1 MTEVALTGLGTYVPD
16 VVVTGEEIASA
27 SGIPEDVVVE
37 KMGLRE
43 KRVCPSD
50 DDHATD
56 MSTKAARNAL
66 ADADLDPEA
75 LDLVLYHGSE
85 YKDHVVWSAA
95 ANVAERI
102 GATNAY
108 ATESYT
114 LCAGAPIALRQ
125 VAAQIRAGDV
135 DRALLVSASR
145 EADLVDYENERSSF
159 MFNFGSGASA
169 FVVEVASRTDAERS
183 SGTGREQGERPDD
196 ASGEGR
202 PASGQRPRD
211 DAADSQPTVDDHAP
225 ADAATPAGER
235 ARALVRE
242 SAAVT
247 DGSFSM
253 DVVMPAGGSKHP
265 PSRETVDADE
275 PMHTLDVPDP
285 DGMKER
291 LGDVSLRNYLDV
303 ADDALA
309 KSGYDRDDVD
319 FVAVT
324 HMKRSFHE
332 YLLDELGVDPT
343 TDSYYLDEYGHV
355 QSVDQAL
362 AVEEA
367 LAADPPRLQSGDVV
381 LFLAAGT
388 GYTWA
393 ATVLEWQG

>member
-16 VVVTGEEIASA
+16 EVVTGEEIANA
-27 SGIPEDVVVE
+27 SGIPEHVVVE

-56 MSTKAARNAL
+56 MSAKAAERAL
-66 ADADLDPEA
+66 ADADLDPA
-75 LDLVLYHGSE
+75 DLDLVCYHGSE

-95 ANVAERI
+95 ANVADRI
-102 GATNAY
+102 GAGNAY

-135 DRALLVSASR
+135 ERALLVAASR
-145 EADLVDYENERSSF
+145 EEDLVDYGNERSSF

-169 FVVEVASRTDAERS
+169 FVVETASQPASDTDVAAD
-183 SGTGREQGERPDD
+183 
-196 ASGEGR
+196 R
-202 PASGQRPRD
+202 PAS
-211 DAADSQPTVDDHAP
+211 
-225 ADAATPAGER
+225 ER

-242 SAAVT
+242 SAAIT

-265 PSRETVDADE
+265 PSRETVDAEE

-285 DGMKER
+285 EGMKER
-291 LGDVSLRNYLDV
+291 LGEVSLQNYLDV
-303 ADDALA
+303 ADDALDA
-309 KSGYDRDDVD
+309 SGYDRSDLD

-332 YLLDELGVDPT
+332 YLLDELGVDVST
-343 TDSYYLDEYGHV
+343 ASYYLDEYGHV

-367 LAADPPRLQSGDVV
+367 LASDPPRLEGGDVV

-393 ATVLEWQG
+393 ATVIEWLD

>member
-1 MTEVALTGLGTYVPD
+1 MTEGASSADAPAVYLTGLGTYVPD
-16 VVVTGEEIASA
+16 TVVTGEEIAA
-27 SGIPEDVVVE
+27 VSGVPEDVVVE
-37 KMGLRE
+37 KMGVRE

-56 MSTKAARNAL
+56 MSVKAAREAL
-66 ADADLDPEA
+66 DDADLDA
-75 LDLVLYHGSE
+75 ASLDLVLYHGSE
-85 YKDHVVWSAA
+85 FKDHVVWSAA
-95 ANVAERI
+95 ANVADRI
-102 GATNAY
+102 GAESAF

-135 DRALLVSASR
+135 ERALLVAASR
-145 EADLVDYENERSSF
+145 EEDLVDYENERSSF

-169 FVVEVASRTDAERS
+169 MVVEASDATIA
-183 SGTGREQGERPDD
+183 GGGATAGD
-196 ASGEGR
+196 ATCADGGDAAAATAEL
-202 PASGQRPRD
+202 PAS
-211 DAADSQPTVDDHAP
+211 
-225 ADAATPAGER
+225 ER
-235 ARALVRE
+235 ARAVVRE

-253 DVVMPAGGSKHP
+253 DVVMPAGGSRHP
-265 PSRETVDADE
+265 PSRETVESDE

-291 LGDVSLRNYLDV
+291 LADVSLQNYLDV

-309 KSGYDRDDVD
+309 KSGHDREDLD

-324 HMKRSFHE
+324 HMKRSFHD
-332 YLLDELGVDPT
+332 LLLGELGVEAST
-343 TDSYYLDEYGHV
+343 ASYYLDEYGHV

-367 LAADPPRLQSGDVV
+367 LAADPPRLDGGDVV

-393 ATVLEWQG
+393 ATVLEWVG